1 MHLRYFLTTMVMLE
15 LLCCAQHNKSITK
28 YLCRNV
34 LYISMYMV
42 LSAHKG
48 KTGTEFYE
56 KFLNMF
62 NQPYFHI
69 TFVILVGESQHIEYV
84 RVF

>member
-1 MHLRYFLTTMVMLE
+1 
-15 LLCCAQHNKSITK
+15 
-28 YLCRNV
+28 
-34 LYISMYMV
+34 MV

-48 KTGTEFYE
+48 KTGTKFYE